1 MPNPLVKCTLSIAD
15 AHDDAI
21 ATLDVVAAHGAR
33 YLVSL
38 WVHPD
43 HQGKHHAS
51 DLLDEAVQLFGWQP
65 LYVHALPYA
74 DRPCD
79 EAALMALYAR
89 FGFQPTP
96 GFPGGMWRP
105 ATTQE

>member
-1 MPNPLVKCTLSIAD
+1 MPHIKHTLSIAG
-15 AHDDAI
+15 ADDGPI
-21 ATLDVVAAHGAR
+21 ASLDVVVAHSAYYIVNVYVSPDAQGQGYAR
-33 YLVSL
+33 
-38 WVHPD
+38 
-43 HQGKHHAS
+43 A
-51 DLLDEAVQLFGWQP
+51 LLECAVQTFGCRP

-74 DRPCD
+74 DRPLD

-105 ATTQE
+105 ATQE